1 MCNISDEELED
12 QVSDRLSFMQFTG
25 FSLSDEVG
33 ASHFRENSA
42 KGENGRV
49 APGMTHHDT

>member
-1 MCNISDEELED
+1 MTASSAIYAALHLGLLQLLCE
-12 QVSDRLSFMQFTG
+12 G
-25 FSLSDEVG
+25 G

-49 APGMTHHDT
+49 ALGTTDYVT